1 MLLWSV
7 DMNHFKGVHGGRET
21 AQFAEFAV
29 RNIPLHPLDTHTHNH
44 SPSWLP
50 QSQSGPRTTLTPWK
64 IPLRMIRGRFC
75 LGAKLTLRRE
85 YKETAEQTAHSTA
98 VEKRG
103 REMCNVV
110 HVLAKND

>member
-1 MLLWSV
+1 MVEERLHSLQSLLLGTFPYTHWS
-7 DMNHFKGVHGGRET
+7 
-21 AQFAEFAV
+21 
-29 RNIPLHPLDTHTHNH
+29 HTHNH